1 MGITAFNILLSM
13 MALAFNACTPVTG
26 IDADRRSTLLEGET
40 EIQQE
45 PDVRVRFDGRTYVVR
60 HMPSSW
66 SCTIVGGEPAYLN
79 LTMELQSQ
87 QIYGGVDFNAVYL
100 RLRDIPIDSM
110 AHVIDV
116 PPTVTNSPRAIQWS
130 FLDAGGNIR
139 VIYPIVSTGDG
150 VGTFRCFWNRR
161 TIHCKLTVD
170 SVQLDW
176 EMTLADAG

>member
-1 MGITAFNILLSM
+1 MTFFLLVGM
-13 MALAFNACTPVTG
+13 LVYTINGCTPVTG

-40 EIQQE
+40 EISQE
-45 PDVRVRFDGRTYVVR
+45 PDVRVRFDGRTYAVR

-66 SCTIVGGEPAYLN
+66 SCTVIGGEPAYLN

-110 AHVIDV
+110 EYTINV
-116 PPTVTNSPRAIQWS
+116 PPTTTNSPRAIQWS
-130 FLDAGGNIR
+130 MLDAGGNIR
-139 VIYPIVSTGDG
+139 VNYPNATTGDG
-150 VGTFRCFWNRR
+150 IGLFRCYWNRR

-170 SVQLDW
+170 TVHVDW
-176 EMTLADAG
+176 DMTLGGAG